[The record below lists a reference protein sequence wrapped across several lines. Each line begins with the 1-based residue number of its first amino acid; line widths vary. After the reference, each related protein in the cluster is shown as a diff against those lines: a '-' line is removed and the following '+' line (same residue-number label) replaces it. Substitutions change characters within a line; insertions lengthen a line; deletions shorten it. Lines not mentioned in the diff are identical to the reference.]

1 MPIQIA
7 CPNCGKDYNLAD
19 AMNGKNVKCKN
30 CASIF
35 LVGAVA
41 KTPAPTTKPKGT
53 GTAKAPVARTVA
65 VKTSPRRPVN
75 DEVMD
80 VVAANEDDDP
90 DEDDRPLRKSPKK
103 SAVAEQP
110 AKKSS
115 AMLWILLA
123 GGGGAFGFLLLIGC
137 SGGLWWMLSGGA
149 KKIDQEAY
157 DKIRQG
163 MTEAEVN
170 AILGSP
176 TSSASVF
183 GTGRM
188 SVWKQGDNQI
198 TVNFDNDKASVLLGS
213 FKDGNTTTPRAGF
226 KTDAVAQSPPP
237 QNPVPQNPPSSLPP
251 QPQPPPPPPNNP
263 PPKTKPANPNPPQGP
278 FKMTGT
284 QVFLNGVAQTKSDIE
299 FFNKDYP
306 VTNKQTI
313 TVVAPNGKKATE
325 IWTWIN
331 GKGYFKVWF
340 DKDGKIVDR
349 EQKDLPQN

>member
-7 CPNCGKDYNLAD
+7 CPNCRKDYNLAD

-41 KTPAPTTKPKGT
+41 RRPAPTTKPKGT
-53 GTAKAPVARTVA
+53 GTAKAPLARTVA
-65 VKTSPRRPVN
+65 VKTTPKRPAD

-80 VVAANEDDDP
+80 VVAADDDDDP
-90 DEDDRPLRKSPKK
+90 DEDDRPVRKSAKK

-110 AKKSS
+110 AKKSRL
-115 AMLWILLA
+115 MLWILL

-137 SGGLWWMLSGGA
+137 AGGLWWMLGGGG

-176 TSSASVF
+176 TSSVSVF
-183 GTGRM
+183 GTARM

-198 TVNFDNDKASVLLGS
+198 TVNFDNGKASVLLGL
-213 FKDGNTTTPRAGF
+213 FKDGNSTKTRAGF

-237 QNPVPQNPPSSLPP
+237 PPQNP
-251 QPQPPPPPPNNP
+251 PQPPPPP
-263 PPKTKPANPNPPQGP
+263 KTTPANPNPGGGP
-278 FKMTGT
+278 LKMTET
-284 QVFLNGVAQTKSDIE
+284 QVSVLGLAQTKADVE
-299 FFNKDYP
+299 FFAKEYP

-313 TVVAPNGKKATE
+313 TVATPNGKKATE

-331 GKGYFKVWF
+331 GKGYLKIFF

-349 EQKDLPQN
+349 DHKDLPKN